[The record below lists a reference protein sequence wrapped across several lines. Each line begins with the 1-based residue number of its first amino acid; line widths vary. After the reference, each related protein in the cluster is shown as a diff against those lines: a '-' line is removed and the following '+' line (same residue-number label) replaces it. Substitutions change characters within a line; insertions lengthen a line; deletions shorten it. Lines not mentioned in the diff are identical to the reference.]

1 MFKITSYESRR
12 AAWGHTSF
20 FFHCELKGK
29 EYRGTINLVPVQGH
43 VATIIANSS
52 ERTLAFNSGVK
63 HKLMDE
69 LIPFFRNLEAA

>member
-20 FFHCELKGK
+20 FFQCELKGK
-29 EYRGTINLVPVQGH
+29 EYRGTVNLVPVQGH

-52 ERTLAFNSGVK
+52 ERTLACNSSVK

-69 LIPFFRNLEAA
+69 LVSFFRKLEAA